1 MESKILPWTLGLY
14 SIAVLSTMAGMEIF
28 GWTSAAI
35 VLGLLAYFKFENRP
49 FENVWFKADWAL
61 VVLFVIVVLGAFIT
75 APEPPLGWG
84 AVTII
89 GAARFVFLYFL
100 LRLALLWTWS
110 DRVVPRM
117 IYFLIGLAALIGL
130 YAVFESY
137 TGIDLI
143 RKTNATVTAW
153 GTRADGSTYY
163 RAAGLFDHPLRYCYS
178 VGMCLCF
185 PFAYLLLGTGSKR
198 KWDRLWMALALLA
211 MSAGLLASL
220 ARGAWIAV
228 AVAIVIMSFYSGW
241 KRALSTIVLGV
252 VAVGVVLVARPEI
265 GQRLTTI
272 MDSSNESNSSRI
284 RIWKANIEM
293 FKDHPIIGVGYGQN
307 EALNG
312 VYFKRMGIP
321 DDAFKGHAHNN
332 YLQFLSGTGI
342 TGFACYMVFILFYLY
357 LSHSTFML
365 LPKEDVWSRATVL
378 ALLGAQLVL
387 HIGGFTECNFKS
399 AQLTHTFMM
408 CCALLS
414 VIAVRARR
422 LAPRQIQQP
431 I

>member
-1 MESKILPWTLGLY
+1 
-14 SIAVLSTMAGMEIF
+14 MEIF

-35 VLGLLAYFKFENRP
+35 VLGVLAYLKFKNRP

-84 AVTII
+84 VVTIV

-110 DRVVPRM
+110 DRVVPRV
-117 IYFLIGLAALIGL
+117 IYFLVGLAAVIGV

-137 TGIDLI
+137 TGIDLV
-143 RKTNATVTAW
+143 RKVTQPPTPW
-153 GTRADGSTYY
+153 GARADGSLYY
-163 RAAGLFDHPLRYCYS
+163 RASGLFDHPLRYCYS
-178 VGMCLCF
+178 VGMCMCF
-185 PFAYLLLGTGSKR
+185 PFAYMLLGTGSKR
-198 KWDRLWMALALLA
+198 RWDRVWMLFAFLA
-211 MSAGLLASL
+211 MTAGLLATL

-228 AVAIVIMSFYSGW
+228 AVAFVVMIGI
-241 KRALSTIVLGV
+241 
-252 VAVGVVLVARPEI
+252 VAVGAILIAKPEI
-265 GQRLTTI
+265 GQRLMTI
-272 MDSSNESNSSRI
+272 SDMSNESNSARI
-284 RIWKANIEM
+284 VLWKANIEM

-307 EALNG
+307 EAIVG

-357 LSHSTFML
+357 LSHLTFNL

-414 VIAVRARR
+414 VIAVRAR
-422 LAPRQIQQP
+422 QKP
-431 I
+431 INPV